1 MKLFAQGSCDV
12 GGPKGSQERSCENKI
27 QIYPA
32 FEGSEGRGGG
42 RLWNGGG
49 IVAKMAPG
57 RVSGS
62 IICF

>member
-1 MKLFAQGSCDV
+1 MGW
-12 GGPKGSQERSCENKI
+12 PKGSQERSCENKI

-32 FEGSEGRGGG
+32 FEGDGGK
-42 RLWNGGG
+42 GGAG
-49 IVAKMAPG
+49 YGMGGWIAAKMAPG

>member
-32 FEGSEGRGGG
+32 FEGDGGKGGG
-42 RLWNGGG
+42 GYGMGGE
-49 IVAKMAPG
+49 
-57 RVSGS
+57 
-62 IICF
+62 